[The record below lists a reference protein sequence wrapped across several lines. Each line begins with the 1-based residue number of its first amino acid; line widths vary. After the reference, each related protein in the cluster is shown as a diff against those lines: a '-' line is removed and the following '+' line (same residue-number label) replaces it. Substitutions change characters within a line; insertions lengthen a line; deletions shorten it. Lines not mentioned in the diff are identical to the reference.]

1 MKKKRTQESEQAG
14 RGRRAVDGS
23 TKVKRVTI
31 TLTDDDHKKLRRV
44 GGSPWVR
51 RKLREEAPT

>member
-1 MKKKRTQESEQAG
+1 MTATKKPKPQNG
-14 RGRRAVDGS
+14 GRRAIDGS
-23 TKVKRVTI
+23 TKVRRVTI
-31 TLTDDDHKKLRRV
+31 TLTDDDHAKLRRV

>member
-23 TKVKRVTI
+23 TKVKRVT
-31 TLTDDDHKKLRRV
+31 LTDDDHKKLRRV